1 MNFEVG
7 EKRAR
12 MAAARLRG
20 SARGCGAR
28 VRSLAAGDRGL
39 ARQVELRVGSSG
51 ERPGGGG
58 RGELS
63 LLYQESPPRNFT
75 GDCVPSSSQ
84 TRVH

>member
-28 VRSLAAGDRGL
+28 VRSSAAGDRGL